1 MLNLF
6 VVLFQVAFSYAGTP
20 ILNHEEIVK
29 YFQTKIH
36 SSDSKPRIYPMIP
49 MERKTGTGRVR
60 SFNLPKDVSPLIDL
74 RYRDTASKRQFGST
88 CSSFGLVAAMENAL
102 NEMMP
107 MDLSERHLWNKYR
120 KYSSEKAIKT
130 ALTKGAITEEEYW
143 PMNRWFP
150 HRGYKKSARALLLEA
165 PYIED
170 NIALALKALDANRP
184 VYLGLSV
191 TESLY
196 ACHKVV
202 DPNSAPN
209 GGGHAVSI
217 VGYGLDQNIPGGGY
231 FIIKNSWSADCGEK
245 GYQFMPFNYCLR
257 DDMYCIMWDIKKVG
271 LK

>member
-1 MLNLF
+1 MLSVAVLLVNLVF
-6 VVLFQVAFSYAGTP
+6 AESNPLTHQ
-20 ILNHEEIVK
+20 EIVK
-29 YFQTKIH
+29 HFQFKTHISETKPN
-36 SSDSKPRIYPMIP
+36 KRPMMP
-49 MERKTGTGRVR
+49 MERRPQRGRVR
-60 SFNLPKDVSPLIDL
+60 SFHLPKDVSPLVDL

-88 CSSFGLVAAMENAL
+88 CSSFGLVASMENAL
-102 NEMMP
+102 FEQAP
-107 MDLSERHLWNKYR
+107 MDLSERHLWNKYL
-120 KYSSEKAIKT
+120 KYSSEAAIKA
-130 ALTKGAITEEEYW
+130 ALSKGPITEEEYW

-150 HRGYKKSARALLLEA
+150 HFGFKKAARARLLEA

-170 NIALALKALDANRP
+170 NLAAALKALDANRP

-191 TESLY
+191 TDSLY

-202 DPNSAPN
+202 DPSSPTN

-245 GYQFMPFNYCLR
+245 GYQFVPFNYCLR

>member
-6 VVLFQVAFSYAGTP
+6 VVFFLFVVAHAETP
-20 ILNHEEIVK
+20 LLSHEEIIK

-36 SSDSKPRIYPMIP
+36 STETRPARRPMMP
-49 MERKTGTGRVR
+49 MERKTGTGRIR
-60 SFNLPKDVSPLIDL
+60 SLDLPKDVSPLVDL
-74 RYRDTASKRQFGST
+74 RHRDTPSKRQFGST
-88 CSSFGLVAAMENAL
+88 CSSFGLVASMENAL
-102 NEMMP
+102 HEILP
-107 MDLSERHLWNKYR
+107 MDLSERHLWNKYL
-120 KYSSEKAIKT
+120 KYSSEAAIKA
-130 ALTKGAITEEEYW
+130 ALNKGPITEEEYW

-150 HRGYKKSARALLLEA
+150 HFGFKKAARALLLEA

-170 NIALALKALDANRP
+170 NLSLALKALDANRP

-191 TESLY
+191 TDSLY

-202 DPNSAPN
+202 DPHSPPN
-209 GGGHAVSI
+209 GGGHAVSV
-217 VGYGLDQNIPGGGY
+217 VGYGLNQNIPGGGY